1 MIVGKF
7 YPPRYPLFD
16 FQQSSQVSN
25 LTYTNRISFMTVL
38 AFDISLKTTTVTAKV
53 CNLLPHFSTHP
64 IQPQPSS
71 KKHQSP
77 SPRSPQPNI
86 STLQLPQ
93 KKNPG
98 PLWMLLPLR
107 NEMFLHQRWLYLLP
121 PPWWR
126 SPWRDGG
133 GSKVWKSKPPLSFLI
148 STILMPNFWWK
159 NPRFAW
165 N

>member
-93 KKNPG
+93 KKILDLFG
-98 PLWMLLPLR
+98 CCCHF
-107 NEMFLHQRWLYLLP
+107 ETKCFFIK
-121 PPWWR
+121 
-126 SPWRDGG
+126 G
-133 GSKVWKSKPPLSFLI
+133 GSICCRHRDDVLLGGMEEVQRSGSLSHL
-148 STILMPNFWWK
+148 
-159 NPRFAW
+159 
-165 N
+165 